1 MPMRSLSEQL
11 REGLVGT
18 GEWIVKRAY
27 RTTPFSRW
35 TMGATELE
43 ERFVMTSSRV
53 RSQWQKWETDSK
65 LAFLISRKIDAETLH
80 DLDDLGKKLA
90 LVQTKRTSDWVHG
103 YLLFGL
109 ISSTDNFAID
119 SVFLDFGTARGF
131 SALAMRFALDKRD
144 SPNVV
149 ITMDILPHNEEM
161 FWSSVVDEG
170 GPLSRNQI
178 WSSFERKGP
187 VVVQTGPISQ
197 TLRHLHVDRVQLA
210 FLDSQ
215 HSWEQVAMEL
225 KFVFDRQKK
234 GDLVVLDDFGA
245 SFPGVSFAARS
256 VLKGYEEYIFEQPNG
271 KTIAVF
277 RRR

>member
-1 MPMRSLSEQL
+1 M

-43 ERFVMTSSRV
+43 ERFVVTSSRI

-109 ISSTDNFAID
+109 ISSIDNFGID
-119 SVFLDFGTARGF
+119 SVFLDFGPARGF
-131 SALAMRFALDKRD
+131 SSLAMRFALDKRN

-215 HSWEQVAMEL
+215 HSSEQVAMEL
-225 KFVFDRQKK
+225 KFVFDRQKE
-234 GDLVVLDDFGA
+234 GDLVVLDDFGV
-245 SFPGVSFAARS
+245 SFSGVSFAARR

-271 KTIAVF
+271 KSIAVF
-277 RRR
+277 RRQ